1 MSINPKYSNFIS
13 ILEKNNYNQNL
24 NTNEKCICNTSSS
37 SESESESGSS
47 LKPESKHNLNKNNK
61 NTKNDKTNI
70 KKSYIVDET
79 KTLVQRNN
87 KIIKS
92 KNKNFEAKS
101 KSDSLISTDVEI
113 NVNNKSGDNSSDSVS
128 SVSISKKS
136 EKSIKSV
143 KTLKKLEELSQN
155 MKITEKSSLN
165 KANIKIESASEDSGI
180 LPDKNIDSDSSN
192 EKIWIENKK
201 DHDSVDSEF
210 KELFREKIRTKPELN
225 SKEKQMKKLN
235 KLFEKTVETINTKTK
250 NKEKEKKKEI
260 QKMTSDE
267 LVKFLSSELESNI
280 FLNSTKGF
288 NVKEDIYKVRFD
300 KLKTNLIKFTL
311 PDDKLCE
318 IGYLYRNFNNPKVYS
333 STNINSHWLETTKK
347 YNGTIVETEL
357 EPDNRF
363 LTACMK
369 NFLQS
374 NKFKKKIGSYLF
386 RAFKK
391 TIQIYETNLIVDIIF
406 FVKYKI

>member
-1 MSINPKYSNFIS
+1 MSINPKYTNFIS
-13 ILEKNNYNQNL
+13 ILEKNNYNHNL
-24 NTNEKCICNTSSS
+24 NTNEKCICNTSSN
-37 SESESESGSS
+37 SESDSDQQSS
-47 LKPESKHNLNKNNK
+47 SKSQ
-61 NTKNDKTNI
+61 
-70 KKSYIVDET
+70 KKSNLEVKKGSIIAEK
-79 KTLVQRNN
+79 KTTVKRNN

-101 KSDSLISTDVEI
+101 KSDSLISTDVEV
-113 NVNNKSGDNSSDSVS
+113 NMKNNKVIEESS
-128 SVSISKKS
+128 SI
-136 EKSIKSV
+136 KSIKLIKSCD
-143 KTLKKLEELSQN
+143 EPSQN
-155 MKITEKSSLN
+155 IRITEETKSKTINS
-165 KANIKIESASEDSGI
+165 NIKIECDSEESNQ
-180 LPDKNIDSDSSN
+180 LYSNKKLDSDSSN

-201 DHDSVDSEF
+201 DHDSMDSEF
-210 KELFREKIRTKPELN
+210 KELFRDKIRSKPELN

-235 KLFEKTVETINTKTK
+235 KLFEKTVESINTKTK
-250 NKEKEKKKEI
+250 TKEKDNKKELK
-260 QKMTSDE
+260 KMTPDE
-267 LVKFLSSELESNI
+267 LLKFISTQLEKDL

-311 PDDKLCE
+311 LENVLCE

-333 STNINSHWLETTKK
+333 SSNIHSHWLEVSKK
-347 YNGTIVETEL
+347 YNGTITETEL

-363 LTACMK
+363 LTSCMK

-406 FVKYKI
+406 FIKYKL

>member
-24 NTNEKCICNTSSS
+24 NTNEKCICNTSSI
-37 SESESESGSS
+37 SESESNQESSS
-47 LKPESKHNLNKNNK
+47 KSESKHILNKNNK
-61 NTKNDKTNI
+61 NNK
-70 KKSYIVDET
+70 KKSCVIDET

-92 KNKNFEAKS
+92 KNKNFEVKS
-101 KSDSLISTDVEI
+101 KSDSLISTDVEV
-113 NVNNKSGDNSSDSVS
+113 NLKNNKGSEKSSDSVS
-128 SVSISKKS
+128 LVSVSKKSEKS
-136 EKSIKSV
+136 EKSIKS
-143 KTLKKLEELSQN
+143 LKKKEEPSQN
-155 MKITEKSSLN
+155 LKINEDTKLHKIN
-165 KANIKIESASEDSGI
+165 QNIKIESASENSDVLSN
-180 LPDKNIDSDSSN
+180 KKIDSDSSN

-210 KELFREKIRTKPELN
+210 KELFREKIRTKPELD

-311 PDDKLCE
+311 PDSMFCE
-318 IGYLYRNFNNPKVYS
+318 IGYLFRNFNNPKVYS

-374 NKFKKKIGSYLF
+374 NKFKKKIGSFLF

-406 FVKYKI
+406 FIKYKI